1 MTKEARKDL
10 NKILNN
16 FAKNCNTLKI
26 QHNVVLDIG
35 NPAEIIFNYSMFF
48 DLIITGLE
56 THFNF
61 EVTDKP
67 GNNLDEL
74 LNHSITPVL
83 AVPN

>member
-1 MTKEARKDL
+1 M
-10 NKILNN
+10 
-16 FAKNCNTLKI
+16 
-26 QHNVVLDIG
+26 VLDIG